1 MMCHLVA
8 CGSRSTR
15 RLRCARQSSSVRVG
29 PHEGS
34 MTWEVDHFEVD
45 EPCQRPMPE
54 ILKLAVQ
61 DMTRLHRQV
70 SMFAL
75 HRLHSGYLVLADG
88 TPCSH
93 RRFTR
98 EGGHLTAL
106 FFREL
111 WGRSRSRRIL

>member
-1 MMCHLVA
+1 
-8 CGSRSTR
+8 
-15 RLRCARQSSSVRVG
+15 
-29 PHEGS
+29 

-75 HRLHSGYLVLADG
+75 HRLHSGYLVHADG
-88 TPCSH
+88 TLTPLGPLG
-93 RRFTR
+93 RTPIQ
-98 EGGHLTAL
+98 LTAFDNL
-106 FFREL
+106 LVAFGIRFF
-111 WGRSRSRRIL
+111 G